1 MIFMKIPGFG
11 GGAGAVNAKNV
22 DLPPATTPGKTAG
35 TPDLPNQ
42 PGNSSLPFLNNAK
55 AGPLN
60 FASNAFDGL
69 STLASLTGSGGS
81 QKNGP
86 SREAGSPDGLQGG
99 GLLQQIMMLTG
110 LQQLLGGGNKAQ
122 EPEQPTTPASSQR
135 VNNSGNPLEQ
145 LMQMLQQLLQ
155 QMMGLDKGKGA
166 DGGGESGGNAPQA
179 PTQSATDNNGQQGGM
194 MQNLL
199 SMLGLTS
206 LLQGLLGGGEG
217 QSPKNTQ
224 N

>member
-1 MIFMKIPGFG
+1 M
-11 GGAGAVNAKNV
+11 
-22 DLPPATTPGKTAG
+22 PGKTG
-35 TPDLPNQ
+35 GSPSGKPDLPDQ
-42 PGNSSLPFLNNAK
+42 PGKSSLPFLSNAK
-55 AGPLN
+55 TGPLN

-81 QKNGP
+81 QKNGQ
-86 SREAGSPDGLQGG
+86 ANGANSPDAPSGG

-122 EPEQPTTPASSQR
+122 QPEQPGTPAPSQGT
-135 VNNSGNPLEQ
+135 NHSGNPLEQ

-155 QMMGLDKGKGA
+155 QMMGIDKGKGA
-166 DGGGESGGNAPQA
+166 DSGESGGNAPQA
-179 PTQSATDNNGQQGGM
+179 PAQGATDNGGQQGGM

-199 SMLGLTS
+199 SLLGLSS

-217 QSPKNTQ
+217 QSSLKNPQ
-224 N
+224 S

>member
-1 MIFMKIPGFG
+1 MKIPGFG
-11 GGAGAVNAKNV
+11 GGATNANKV
-22 DLPPATTPGKTAG
+22 DFPPANMPGKTGG
-35 TPDLPNQ
+35 TPSGKPDLPDQ
-42 PGNSSLPFLNNAK
+42 PGKSSLPFLNNAK
-55 AGPLN
+55 TGPLN

-81 QKNGP
+81 QKNGQ
-86 SREAGSPDGLQGG
+86 SNGANSPDAPSGG

-122 EPEQPTTPASSQR
+122 QPEQPATPAPSQGTNHSS
-135 VNNSGNPLEQ
+135 NPLEQ

-155 QMMGLDKGKGA
+155 QMMGVDKGKGA
-166 DGGGESGGNAPQA
+166 DSGESGGNAPQA
-179 PTQSATDNNGQQGGM
+179 PAQGATDNAGQQGGM

-206 LLQGLLGGGEG
+206 LLQGLLGSGEG
-217 QSPKNTQ
+217 QSSQKNTQ
-224 N
+224 S

>member
-1 MIFMKIPGFG
+1 MKIPGFG
-11 GGAGAVNAKNV
+11 GGAANANKI
-22 DLPPATTPGKTAG
+22 DMPAANMPGKTG
-35 TPDLPNQ
+35 GSPSGKPDLPDQ
-42 PGNSSLPFLNNAK
+42 PGKSSLPFLSNAK
-55 AGPLN
+55 TGPLN

-81 QKNGP
+81 QKNSP
-86 SREAGSPDGLQGG
+86 SHGANSPDIPSGG

-122 EPEQPTTPASSQR
+122 QPEQPGTSAPSQGT
-135 VNNSGNPLEQ
+135 NHSGNPLEQ

-155 QMMGLDKGKGA
+155 QMMGIDKGKGS
-166 DGGGESGGNAPQA
+166 DSGESGGNAPQA
-179 PTQSATDNNGQQGGM
+179 PAQGATDNGGQQGGM

-199 SMLGLTS
+199 SLLGLSS

-217 QSPKNTQ
+217 QSSQKNPQ
-224 N
+224 S

>member
-1 MIFMKIPGFG
+1 MKIPGFG
-11 GGAGAVNAKNV
+11 GGATNANKV
-22 DLPPATTPGKTAG
+22 DLPPANMPGKTG
-35 TPDLPNQ
+35 GSPSGKPDLPDQ
-42 PGNSSLPFLNNAK
+42 PGKSSLPFLNNAK
-55 AGPLN
+55 TGPLN

-81 QKNGP
+81 QKNGQ
-86 SREAGSPDGLQGG
+86 SNGANSPDAPSGG

-122 EPEQPTTPASSQR
+122 QPEQPGTSAPSQGT
-135 VNNSGNPLEQ
+135 NHSGNPLEQ

-166 DGGGESGGNAPQA
+166 DSGESGGNAPQA
-179 PTQSATDNNGQQGGM
+179 PAQGATDNSGQQGGM

-199 SMLGLTS
+199 SLLGLTS

-217 QSPKNTQ
+217 QSSQKNTQ
-224 N
+224 S

>member
-1 MIFMKIPGFG
+1 MKIPGFG
-11 GGAGAVNAKNV
+11 GGATNANKV
-22 DLPPATTPGKTAG
+22 DLPPANMPGKTG
-35 TPDLPNQ
+35 GSPSGKSDLPDQ
-42 PGNSSLPFLNNAK
+42 PGKSSLPFLNNAK
-55 AGPLN
+55 TGPLN

-81 QKNGP
+81 QKNGQ
-86 SREAGSPDGLQGG
+86 SNGANSPDAPSG

-122 EPEQPTTPASSQR
+122 QPEQPGTSAPSQGT
-135 VNNSGNPLEQ
+135 NHSGNPLEQ

-166 DGGGESGGNAPQA
+166 DSGESGGNAPQA
-179 PTQSATDNNGQQGGM
+179 PAQGATDNSGQQGGM

-199 SMLGLTS
+199 SLLGLTS

-217 QSPKNTQ
+217 QSSQKNTQ
-224 N
+224 S

>member
-1 MIFMKIPGFG
+1 MKIPGFG
-11 GGAGAVNAKNV
+11 GGATNANKV
-22 DLPPATTPGKTAG
+22 DFPPANMPGKTG
-35 TPDLPNQ
+35 GSPSGKPDLPDQ
-42 PGNSSLPFLNNAK
+42 PGKSSLPFLNNAK
-55 AGPLN
+55 TGPLN

-81 QKNGP
+81 QKNGQ
-86 SREAGSPDGLQGG
+86 SNGANSPDAPSGG

-122 EPEQPTTPASSQR
+122 QPEQPGTPAPAQGT
-135 VNNSGNPLEQ
+135 NHSGNPLEQ

-155 QMMGLDKGKGA
+155 QMMGIDKGKGA
-166 DGGGESGGNAPQA
+166 DSGESGGNAPQA
-179 PTQSATDNNGQQGGM
+179 PAQGATDNAGQQGGM

-217 QSPKNTQ
+217 QSSQKNTQ
-224 N
+224 S